1 MKIYLSDDKIW
12 RINPVML
19 TTPSFAKYIHA
30 TRNFKRIFSE
40 ESILVIE
47 NDKIQKMNI
56 TDKPIENGKILQ
68 YENHDYYHANN
79 SIEKQ
84 ELGIINELSIIID
97 KSIIYY
103 DEVYQIPPRH
113 VSEHVTQYI
122 ISLQKK
128 SSVKM
133 ILEIVNNNSHDMYFL
148 VPDSMNIQDTCSSIL
163 SLVQLVKI

>member
-1 MKIYLSDDKIW
+1 M
-12 RINPVML
+12 
-19 TTPSFAKYIHA
+19 H
-30 TRNFKRIFSE
+30 
-40 ESILVIE
+40 
-47 NDKIQKMNI
+47 I
-56 TDKPIENGKILQ
+56 TDKPIEYGKILQ
-68 YENHDYYHANN
+68 YENHDYYHANDI
-79 SIEKQ
+79 IEKQ

-103 DEVYQIPPRH
+103 DEVYQIPIQH
-113 VSEHVTQYI
+113 VSERVTQYI
-122 ISLQKK
+122 ISQQKK